1 MPSALI
7 TFRTKLGDCY
17 VQFQIRQ
24 TKLVPSYVQSKSGK
38 LTKVEKPITSSLHL
52 VPEDTISVT

>member
-1 MPSALI
+1 MPRALI
-7 TFRTKLGDCY
+7 TFPTKLGDSY

-24 TKLVPSYVQSKSGK
+24 TKLVPSYIQSKSGK
-38 LTKVEKPITSSLHL
+38 ITKLQKPLTSFLHL